1 MQNLW
6 RLLMNRSENSKSSGN
21 PAPREVDNLVRTAI
35 LLTIAGMLL
44 VLIFLIVGFKAWSV
58 GLGVFLGMPVML
70 IGVGLYVVAVFRD
83 LKNRKVLDDE
93 TDQAS

>member
-1 MQNLW
+1 
-6 RLLMNRSENSKSSGN
+6 MNRSDLSNPSGESS
-21 PAPREVDNLVRTAI
+21 PREVDSLVRTAI
-35 LLTIAGMLL
+35 LFTIAGMLL

-83 LKNRKVLDDE
+83 LKNRQVLDD
-93 TDQAS
+93 DPDHSS